1 MQTWQIVQARQGS
14 DSLLGGFQARE
25 LAAREFP
32 REDYRWVIASLHQ
45 EPATRKGRGILARLA
60 EILRA
65 FGTPGEVETDPE
77 ATTERATA

>member
-14 DSLLGGFQARE
+14 DSLLGGFQARAF
-25 LAAREFP
+25 AAREYP
-32 REDYRWVIASLHQ
+32 RADYRWVLASVYR
-45 EPATRKGRGILARLA
+45 EPAAPRGNGIRTRLGR
-60 EILRA
+60 ILRA

>member
-25 LAAREFP
+25 FAAREFP
-32 REDYRWVIASLHQ
+32 REDYRWVLAS
-45 EPATRKGRGILARLA
+45 ANRKTAARKGDGLRARLA
-60 EILRA
+60 RFLRA
-65 FGTPGEVETDPE
+65 FGTPGEVETDPD